1 MKDLGNR
8 IRAAIYKVEE
18 LQEELNKRLQALEEG
33 EDTHEC
39 MYYTPTACV
48 SCTLHNTP
56 CRDQACMD
64 YWKGVEDKCSKC
76 VHKCNEELPLFIKS
90 QIAEASDF
98 LWKYAMD
105 HKEYMPEEN
114 YSEPNWE
121 AYEAGELLHYYING
135 QSIELVDIQDAMEL
149 YTALQQPTDYRET
162 AEDTGTVKYTA
173 EGLYDY
179 GYEPI
184 DDDIPF

>member
-8 IRAAIYKVEE
+8 IRTAIYKVEE
-18 LQEELNKRLQALEEG
+18 LQEELNKRLQVLERTEYAH
-33 EDTHEC
+33 TC
-39 MYYTPTACV
+39 VYYTPTACM

-76 VHKCNEELPLFIKS
+76 THRCNEDYGL
-90 QIAEASDF
+90 
-98 LWKYAMD
+98 
-105 HKEYMPEEN
+105 
-114 YSEPNWE
+114 EP
-121 AYEAGELLHYYING
+121 
-135 QSIELVDIQDAMEL
+135 IEV
-149 YTALQQPTDYRET
+149 DYRET